1 MKPAFDR
8 SALPY
13 WDARAQRWKV
23 SQPIS
28 PGPEDQRFYEA
39 CAARR
44 VPEDGSELTALL
56 LGVTPAIAQMRWPG
70 PTRLVALDWSGGMF
84 RNVWPREHLPRGAAG
99 VRGDWRAMPL
109 ADGSVDFAIGDGCY
123 STFRDLE
130 GPALLNREVHRV
142 LRPGGE
148 FCLRC
153 HRRPDVPHS
162 IERLFEWLHAG
173 RFQNLDLFR
182 WILAMAV
189 HGDSIEGV
197 SLHRVWE
204 TWREHVPDAK
214 ALAARFGWTDA
225 DQCARTALLRA
236 RALRPSR
243 LRVGR
248 AVSPVAHAARGLS
261 PHRKAS
267 IPAASRSRLALTEG
281 SFAKASGAPGVR
293 LASRR

>member
-44 VPEDGSELTALL
+44 APDDGGELSALL

-84 RNVWPREHLPRGAAG
+84 RNVWPREHLPGGAAG

-162 IERLFEWLHAG
+162 VERLFEWLHAG

-189 HGDSIEGV
+189 HGDSTDGV

-204 TWREHVPDAK
+204 TWREQVPDAK
-214 ALAARFGWTDA
+214 ALAARFGWTHDA
-225 DQCARTALLRA
+225 VANMNAWEKLESRYFFPTLDEINALARPYFELELCDLPGYEWGEQFPRLLMR
-236 RALRPSR
+236 
-243 LRVGR
+243 RVG
-248 AVSPVAHAARGLS
+248 
-261 PHRKAS
+261 
-267 IPAASRSRLALTEG
+267 
-281 SFAKASGAPGVR
+281 
-293 LASRR
+293 